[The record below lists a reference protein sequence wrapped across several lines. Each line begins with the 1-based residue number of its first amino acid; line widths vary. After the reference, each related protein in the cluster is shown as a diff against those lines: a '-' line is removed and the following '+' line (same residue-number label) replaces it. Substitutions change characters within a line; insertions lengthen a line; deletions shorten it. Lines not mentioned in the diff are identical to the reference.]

1 MLNIK
6 STKRLERAFKNSKLC
21 HLDKKEGEVIE
32 EAIKQVMEH
41 IEHMDFQKE
50 LDFISKLINETYE
63 NVIAITG
70 YLYPDISIKEAIN
83 RLYEELKTI
92 DEKFNDIELE
102 NVIKNFRIKKE
113 IEENISN
120 KGFNKNIIAKVAYL
134 KEAINAIKMC
144 DIF

>member
-6 STKRLERAFKNSKLC
+6 STKRLERSFRSSKLC

-32 EAIKQVMEH
+32 EAVKQVMEH
-41 IEHMDFQKE
+41 IDFQKE
-50 LDFISKLINETYE
+50 LEFISTLINEPYE

-92 DEKFNDIELE
+92 DEKYNDIELE

-113 IEENISN
+113 IEDNISN